1 MLPQKR
7 GPHYQTRHKTRRIPQ
22 TLQNKIVALRQ
33 KGLNRYEIHA
43 ELRQDI
49 QNLVPCP
56 STIYNVCKRYGLN
69 RKTPTMKK
77 KAQMIIKEKA
87 GMLGHI
93 DYDYL
98 PQGIIYQKGLLKM
111 INSIACEYGI
121 RFNEILTDNG
131 AEFGSG
137 PMAKNKGTNPF

>member
-1 MLPQKR
+1 M
-7 GPHYQTRHKTRRIPQ
+7 HKTRRIPQ
-22 TLQNKIVALRQ
+22 PLQNKIIALRQ

-43 ELRQDI
+43 ELRQNI

-87 GMLGHI
+87 GMMGHV
-93 DYDYL
+93 DCHYL
-98 PQGIIYQKGLLKM
+98 PKGIIYQKGLLKM
-111 INSIACEYGI
+111 IVIAIIWSLSSIVKAVLRGVTLRGLSWCQ
-121 RFNEILTDNG
+121 T
-131 AEFGSG
+131 
-137 PMAKNKGTNPF
+137 